1 MVVLSRIVSLFAV
14 LLVGALVGKLRMVSD
29 NFRGDLTKFLSTIT
43 YPFYIFHAIYSGG
56 YGRDLS
62 IGLTMIKL
70 SFLVYG
76 TEIVLATIFARF
88 WPVSEAKRP
97 AYAFAMVFPNMS
109 FLGLPVLEAAL
120 GSEGVFYG
128 AFFILF
134 VDIIM
139 WTYGAYLFRGS
150 QDGFKPKK
158 MVTPSMIGAFVA
170 VVFIILKLSLPDMLA
185 LPVSMI
191 GGLAPPLSMI
201 ILGLMLAGMKK
212 EDLAEGPLALA
223 ASFYRLIVLPLGTY
237 LLLSFLGYESYYL
250 YIPVIIMA
258 MPVAATGALLASN
271 YGKDYGSITGLIVL
285 STVLS
290 LITIP
295 LLINFLV

>member
-1 MVVLSRIVSLFAV
+1 MVVLSRIVSLFMV
-14 LLVGALVGKLRMVSD
+14 LLVGTIVGKLKMVSD
-29 NFRGDLTKFLSTIT
+29 NFRGDLTKFLSTVT
-43 YPFYIFHAIYSGG
+43 YPFYIFNAIYTGG
-56 YGRDLS
+56 YGKDLS

-76 TEIVLATIFARF
+76 IEIVLATIFARF

-139 WTYGAYLFRGS
+139 WTYGAYLFKGGKG
-150 QDGFKPKK
+150 DFKLKQ
-158 MVTPSMIGAFVA
+158 MITPSMVGALVA
-170 VVFIILKLSLPDMLA
+170 IIFIVFGIDLSDMLA

-191 GGLAPPLSMI
+191 GGLSPPLSMI

-212 EDLAEGPLALA
+212 EDLAEGPLALI
-223 ASFYRLIVLPLGTY
+223 ASLYRLIVLPLGTY
-237 LLLSFLGYESYYL
+237 FLLSLLGYESYYL

-258 MPVAATGALLASN
+258 MPVAATGALLASR
-271 YGKDYGSITGLIVL
+271 YGEDHGSITGIIVL

-290 LITIP
+290 LVSIP
-295 LLINFLV
+295 IVINFLI